1 MINYISLFQDNIS
14 DVIYIL
20 RILLTFFT
28 VIILIHCIKKE
39 PNSFPKIFLPNHNYE
54 KIAWIIILVM
64 TSTLYGAGA
73 IAYYLLF
80 IRKQKT

>member
-1 MINYISLFQDNIS
+1 MINYISQFQDNIS